1 MYTRREFGTLS
12 AVVLGGTALPRRLTA
27 QVDPTVGGVVV
38 GVQTYS
44 FRALPRSGAD
54 GEHDRTAVGPR
65 DADQSEATIQAMT
78 RCGIGDCELWSPT
91 VEPASGVGRDAS
103 PDVRRQARD
112 ALRRW
117 RIEAPLSHFEAIRER
132 FTAAGLT
139 IYAFNYSFNDSFS
152 DDEIDRGFEIARA
165 LGAEII
171 TASSTLSAMRRVV
184 PFAARHQMVV
194 AVHNHSNVSDPNEF
208 ATPESFAAAM
218 ALSPYVKVNLDIGH
232 FTAANYDPVAYV
244 REHHASISN
253 LHLKD
258 RRRDQG
264 ANVPWGTGDTPIRE
278 VLQLLQRER
287 WPIRAHVEYEYRG
300 SGSPVDE
307 VTRCYDYVKQVL
319 L

>member
-1 MYTRREFGTLS
+1 MYTRREFGASS
-12 AVVLGGTALPRRLTA
+12 AMALGGLALPRPLAA
-27 QVDPTVGGVVV
+27 QIDSTVGGVKI

-44 FRALPRSGAD
+44 FRALPRSPG
-54 GEHDRTAVGPR
+54 G
-65 DADQSEATIQAMT
+65 DQSQAIIEAMT
-78 RCGIGDCELWSPT
+78 RCRIGDCELWSPML
-91 VEPASGVGRDAS
+91 EPASGVGRDAS
-103 PDVRRQARD
+103 SDARRGARD

-117 RIEAPLSHFEAIRER
+117 RVETPRSHFEAIRDR
-132 FTAAGLT
+132 FMAAGLT
-139 IYAFNYSFNDSFS
+139 IYGFNYSFNDAFS
-152 DDEIDRGFEIARA
+152 DDEIDRGFEMARA

-171 TASSTLSAMRRVV
+171 TASSTLSAMKRVV

-194 AVHNHSNVSDPNEF
+194 AVHNHSNTSDPNEF
-208 ATPESFAAAM
+208 ARPESFAAAT

-232 FTAANYDPVAYV
+232 FTAANYDPVAYL

-278 VLQLLQRER
+278 VLQLLQREP
-287 WPIRAHVEYEYRG
+287 WPIRAHLEYEYRG

-307 VTRCYDYVKQVL
+307 VTRCYDYVKQALV
-319 L
+319 

>member
-1 MYTRREFGTLS
+1 MYTRREFGALTAMTVGRL
-12 AVVLGGTALPRRLTA
+12 ALPRPLAA
-27 QVDPTVGGVVV
+27 QIDSTVGGVQI

-44 FRALPRSGAD
+44 FRALPRSPG
-54 GEHDRTAVGPR
+54 G
-65 DADQSEATIQAMT
+65 DQSEAIIEAMT
-78 RCGIGDCELWSPT
+78 RCGLGDCELWSPML
-91 VEPASGVGRDAS
+91 EPASGVGRDAS
-103 PDVRRQARD
+103 PDARQQARD

-117 RIEAPLSHFEAIRER
+117 RVETPLSHFEAIRDR

-139 IYAFNYSFNDSFS
+139 IYGFNYSVNDSFS
-152 DDEIDRGFEIARA
+152 DAEIDRGFEMARA

-171 TASSTLSAMRRVV
+171 TASSTLSAMTRVV

-194 AVHNHSNVSDPNEF
+194 AVHNHSNISDPNEF
-208 ATPESFAAAM
+208 ARPESFAAAT

-232 FTAANYDPVAYV
+232 FTAANYDPVAYL

-264 ANVPWGTGDTPIRE
+264 PNVPWGTGDTPIRE

-287 WPIRAHVEYEYRG
+287 WPIRAHLEYEYPG
-300 SGSPVDE
+300 TGSPVDE
-307 VTRCYDYVKQVL
+307 VTRCYDYMKQALV
-319 L
+319 

>member
-1 MYTRREFGTLS
+1 MYTRREFGALG
-12 AVVLGGTALPRRLTA
+12 AMALGGLALPRRLTA
-27 QVDPTVGGVVV
+27 QIDSTVAGVKI

-44 FRALPRSGAD
+44 FRALPRSP
-54 GEHDRTAVGPR
+54 GE
-65 DADQSEATIQAMT
+65 DQSEAIIQAMT
-78 RCGIGDCELWSPT
+78 RCRIGDCELWSPML
-91 VEPASGVGRDAS
+91 EPVSGVGRDAS
-103 PDVRRQARD
+103 PDARRQARD
-112 ALRRW
+112 ELRRW
-117 RIEAPLSHFEAIRER
+117 RVETPLAHFEAIRDR

-139 IYAFNYSFNDSFS
+139 IYGFNYSFNDGFS
-152 DDEIDRGFEIARA
+152 DDEIDRGFEVARA

-171 TASSTLSAMRRVV
+171 TASSTLSAMKRVV
-184 PFAARHQMVV
+184 PFAVRHEMVV
-194 AVHNHSNVSDPNEF
+194 AVHNHSNISDPNEF
-208 ATPESFAAAM
+208 ARPESFAAAM

-232 FTAANYDPVAYV
+232 FTAANYDAVAYL

-287 WPIRAHVEYEYRG
+287 WPIRAHLEYEYRG

-307 VTRCYDYVKQVL
+307 VTRCYDYVKQALV
-319 L
+319 